1 MARLGIQ
8 KVHVGAK
15 DTNCYLVTCT
25 ETRETVVIDPGD
37 DPAKIQQQLGTLT
50 VRWIVFTHAHP
61 GHVGAKDALKAA
73 TGAPT
78 AMHLAD
84 ATANLK
90 SADRYLVTGDSLPFG
105 TFTLE
110 VLATPGH
117 SPGGLSFKVGNHLFT
132 GDTLMAGRIGRVDL
146 PGSSP
151 QQLAMSLHAGL
162 MTLPDNTVVYP
173 GHGPNTTIGTE
184 RIQNPFLRLR

>member
-1 MARLGIQ
+1 VARLGIQ

-15 DTNCYLVTCT
+15 DTNCYLLTCT
-25 ETRETVVIDPGD
+25 QTQETVVIDPGD
-37 DPAKIQQQLGTLT
+37 DPAKIRQQLGRLQ

-61 GHVGAKDALKAA
+61 GHVGAKDAVKEA

-90 SADRYLVTGDSLPFG
+90 SADRYLTDADRLAFG
-105 TFTLE
+105 RFALE

-117 SPGGLSFKVGNHLFT
+117 TPGSLSFRVGNHLFT

-151 QQLAMSLHAGL
+151 QQMAMSLHARLLG
-162 MTLPDNTVVYP
+162 LPDNTVVYP
-173 GHGPNTTIGTE
+173 GHGPNTTIGAE
-184 RIQNPFLRLR
+184 RMGNPYLRVR

>member
-1 MARLGIQ
+1 VARLAIQ

-15 DTNCYLVTCT
+15 DTNCYVVSCASTQ
-25 ETRETVVIDPGD
+25 ETVVIDPGD
-37 DPAKIQQQLGTLT
+37 DPAKIQQQLGPLK
-50 VRWIVFTHAHP
+50 VRWIAFTHAHA
-61 GHVGAKDALKAA
+61 GHVGAKDAIKAA

-84 ATANLK
+84 ATAQLK
-90 SADRYLVTGDSLPFG
+90 SADRYLTGGDSLPFG
-105 TFTLE
+105 DFTLE

-117 SPGGLSFKVGNHLFT
+117 SPGSLSFKVGNHLFT

-151 QQLAMSLHAGL
+151 QQMALSLGARLLA
-162 MTLPDNTVVYP
+162 LPDNTVVYP
-173 GHGPNTTIGTE
+173 GHGPNSTIGTE
-184 RIQNPFLRLR
+184 RIQNRYVRGL